1 MTKSLSKRALA
12 ACAALLFA
20 PAALALE
27 PFKVTAIEAQGLQR
41 LDEGTILTYLPLT
54 TGDELNDITSRN
66 AIKALYATGLFSDV
80 ELLREGGTLVV
91 KVVERPQIAKFEIS
105 GNEKVGGDE
114 LKKTL
119 SDLGLAEGE
128 VFKRALLDQVEQELQ
143 RQYFAN
149 GYYDVSIEP
158 TVTELPNNRVE
169 VSIKVEEGK
178 STTITSINII
188 GAKTFSQ
195 KELLEQLELKATNW
209 VPFQKSDRYSK
220 QTLGGDLEKLQNYYQ
235 DRGYLKFNIESVQVS
250 LSPDKKNI
258 YITANVDEGER
269 YTVRDRKFT
278 GETVLSPD
286 YLTLLLSTKAGATFS
301 RKEATESA
309 SRIEAA
315 LSDVGYAFAKVTP
328 VPEIDEAKREVTL
341 NYVVESGK
349 RTYVRRINFSGHGS
363 TNDETLRREMR
374 QLEAAPFSKSAVERS
389 RVRLTRLQF
398 IEEAEV
404 DTKPVPGT
412 DDQVDVSFKIKER
425 APGSVQFG
433 VGFSGSQGFLVNA
446 SLTHTNFLGTGN
458 RVDLTV
464 DNSSVSRQFNFSW
477 TDPYFTNDGIAQSV
491 SVYYRKSSSVVRFS
505 SGFNSNTIGA
515 DLTYSF
521 PLSEFIS
528 LRAGAGV
535 ARTALD
541 TFPGSS
547 SNEILQFVADNGS
560 AFTDYT
566 LRTGLTRDTR
576 NRTFFAN
583 RGSLSR
589 LNLDVTTPG
598 SDIQYFNAF
607 FQQQSYVPLP
617 LKLVLS
623 FDGTVGY
630 VDGYG
635 DTRSSP
641 PYENYFAGGARTVRG
656 FDDGTLSP
664 FDSFGNPFGGK
675 LRTTA
680 QTELIIPTPL
690 DSDGKSTRFSLFY
703 DIGNVFAEPGDF
715 DFGELRQSAGVSA
728 QWFTPFLGL
737 LQLSYAYPIKS
748 KPDDRTDAFQITFG
762 GGF

>member
-1 MTKSLSKRALA
+1 MTTTFNKRALA

-20 PAALALE
+20 PAVLALDA
-27 PFKVTAIEAQGLQR
+27 FKVTAIKAQGLQR
-41 LDEGTILTYLPLT
+41 LDEGTVLTYLPLT
-54 TGDELNDITSRN
+54 TGDELNDLTSRN
-66 AIKALYATGLFSDV
+66 AIKSLYATGLFNDV
-80 ELLREGGTLVV
+80 ELLRDGNMLIV
-91 KVVERPQIAKFEIS
+91 KVSERPQIATFEIT
-105 GNEKVGGDE
+105 GNEKIGGDDM
-114 LKKTL
+114 KKSL
-119 SDLGLAEGE
+119 ADLGLAEGE
-128 VFKRALLDQVEQELQ
+128 TFKRALLDQVQQELK

-158 TVTELPNNRVE
+158 TVTELPNNRVD
-169 VSIKVEEGK
+169 VKIKVEEGK
-178 STTITSINII
+178 PTTIASINIL
-188 GAKTFSQ
+188 GAKAFTQ

-209 VPFQKSDRYSK
+209 VPFQKSDKYSK
-220 QTLGGDLEKLQNYYQ
+220 QSLGGDLEKLQSYYQ
-235 DRGYLKFNIESVQVS
+235 DRGYLKFNVESVQVA

-258 YITANVDEGER
+258 YITVNVLEGDK
-269 YTVRDRKFT
+269 YKIKDRKFS
-278 GETVLSPD
+278 GETILSQD
-286 YLTLLLSTKAGATFS
+286 YLTLLLSTKVGDTFS

-309 SRIEAA
+309 NRIEAA

-328 VPEIDEAKREVTL
+328 VPEVDEEKREVGL

-349 RTYVRRINFSGHGS
+349 RTYVRRISFSGHGS
-363 TNDETLRREMR
+363 THDETLRREMR
-374 QLEAAPFSKSAVERS
+374 QLEAAPFSKSSVERS

-433 VGFSGSQGFLVNA
+433 IGYSGSQGFLINA

-464 DNSSVSRQFNFSW
+464 DNSSVQKQLNFSW
-477 TDPYFTNDGIAQSV
+477 TNPYFTNDGVAQTV
-491 SVYYRKSSSVVRFS
+491 STYYRKSSSVVRFA

-515 DLTYSF
+515 DLTYGF

-528 LRAGAGV
+528 LRAGGGI
-535 ARTALD
+535 ARTAID

-547 SNEILQFVADNGS
+547 SDQILKFVIENG
-560 AFTDYT
+560 AVFTDYT
-566 LRTGLTRDTR
+566 LRTGITRDTR

-589 LNLDVTTPG
+589 FNFDITVPG
-598 SDIQYFNAF
+598 SGIQFYNAF
-607 FQQQSYVPLP
+607 FQQQTYQPLGY
-617 LKLVLS
+617 KFVLS
-623 FDGTVGY
+623 FDGAVGY
-630 VDGYG
+630 VDAYG
-635 DTRSSP
+635 DTKSSP

-656 FDDGTLSP
+656 YKDATLSP
-664 FDSFGNPFGGK
+664 IDSFGNPFGGK

-690 DSDGKSTRFSLFY
+690 ESDGKSTRFSLFY
-703 DIGNVFAEPGDF
+703 DFGNVFAEPGDF
-715 DFGELRQSAGVSA
+715 KVTELRQSAGIAA

-737 LQLSYAYPIKS
+737 LQVSYAYPFNAKEG
-748 KPDDRTDAFQITFG
+748 DRTDNFQITFG